1 MKFRVKVTLCM
12 IGLMSVLFGIGG
24 SLLLNVSF
32 DRAVDREREELYS
45 VYQMVSGTLRVIG
58 EINGSLTYEDISDT
72 IFKTTG
78 QDEGLWEMIRFREG
92 GERLIYEDGD
102 TSLTASGQMPEKGT
116 CDIRRQTQ
124 GEREL
129 LFLSGALL
137 TDAGKV
143 RLDMARDVTEL
154 YEERQGWHRIY
165 QGVFILMVI
174 LCALM
179 SYSTALLLTGN
190 LEKLS
195 GTVRKIAD
203 GDLSSRADT
212 GSGDEF
218 GQLGMDFNRMAD
230 HLEETIRGLNDEV
243 ERQER
248 FIGDFSHELKTPMT
262 SIIGYGDL
270 IRSGMLDGSEA
281 AEAGD
286 YIVSE
291 GKRLEILSMKLLDMI
306 MAKNRPP
313 VFVRTSPAELV
324 RRLAEKTAPAY
335 GERGIALEVRTEQG
349 ELLLE
354 PDLVYCLLRNLVENA
369 ANAMP
374 DTGGDIRITER
385 IRGGKCFIFVRDNG
399 RGIPE
404 NSLAHLTEAF
414 YRVDRSRSR
423 RAGGAGLGLSLCRE
437 IAEAHGGCI
446 RFKSRLGKGTVVM
459 AVLKGER
466 NEQPG

>member
-1 MKFRVKVTLCM
+1 MKFRVKFTLCM

-58 EINGSLTYEDISDT
+58 EINGSLTCEDISDT

-78 QDEGLWEMIRFREG
+78 QDEGLWEMIRFRED

-102 TSLTASGQMPEKGT
+102 TSLTVSGQMPEKGT

-165 QGVFILMVI
+165 QGVFILMAI

-262 SIIGYGDL
+262 SIIGYG
-270 IRSGMLDGSEA
+270 
-281 AEAGD
+281 
-286 YIVSE
+286 
-291 GKRLEILSMKLLDMI
+291 
-306 MAKNRPP
+306 
-313 VFVRTSPAELV
+313 
-324 RRLAEKTAPAY
+324 
-335 GERGIALEVRTEQG
+335 ERGIALDVRTEQG

-385 IRGGKCFIFVRDNG
+385 IRDGKCFVFVRDNG

-404 NSLAHLTEAF
+404 DSLAHLTEAF

>member
-1 MKFRVKVTLCM
+1 MKFRVKFTLCM

-58 EINGSLTYEDISDT
+58 EINGSLTCEDISDT

-78 QDEGLWEMIRFREG
+78 QDEGLWEMIRFRED

-102 TSLTASGQMPEKGT
+102 TSLTVSGQMPEKGT

-262 SIIGYGDL
+262 SIIGYG
-270 IRSGMLDGSEA
+270 
-281 AEAGD
+281 
-286 YIVSE
+286 
-291 GKRLEILSMKLLDMI
+291 
-306 MAKNRPP
+306 
-313 VFVRTSPAELV
+313 
-324 RRLAEKTAPAY
+324 
-335 GERGIALEVRTEQG
+335 ERGIALDVRTEQG

-385 IRGGKCFIFVRDNG
+385 VRDGKCFIFVRDNG

-404 NSLAHLTEAF
+404 DSLAHLTEAF